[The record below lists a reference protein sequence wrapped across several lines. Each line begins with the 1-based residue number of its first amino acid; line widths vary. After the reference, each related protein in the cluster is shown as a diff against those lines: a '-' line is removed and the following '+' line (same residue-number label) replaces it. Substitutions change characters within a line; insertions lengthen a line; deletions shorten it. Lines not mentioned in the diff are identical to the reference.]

1 MGCAS
6 SRLIRKGIK
15 RENRYEKGD
24 YANHV
29 VSLTSSTYG
38 VLKLDKEI
46 HQLHQEK
53 QKQEVLRNIKEAV
66 VEMKKSP
73 PREEPSEIIN
83 AWEIM
88 EGLEEEGP
96 GSVRSKKSPKSRIL
110 LDGRSPL
117 KILNQMGTP
126 HTTPRKFKKFGGK
139 ENKERV
145 VGSTEN
151 SPKTG
156 LKECD
161 KLRESSRKPSPRL
174 WASIKGSPNASKT
187 NSVKVDS
194 GVVSSRRSLGPLFNP
209 ELFASLE
216 KEVSKGE
223 EKVKKLV
230 LPISTTPKWKSFRDS
245 ESILESFD
253 QKCPPGG
260 ENEVIVYTTTLRGIR
275 KTFKD
280 CNRARSIIESHNV
293 RMFERDI
300 SMHSGFKEELR
311 GLIGT
316 KDVKVP
322 LVFVKG
328 RLIGGAD
335 ELAKLD
341 EEGKLEILFNGIPRA
356 AAKCRRCGG
365 ARFLM
370 CMMCNGSCKVL
381 DEEGKKSVRCSECNE
396 NGLIQ
401 CSLCC

>member
-1 MGCAS
+1 MGCVS
-6 SRLIRKGIK
+6 SKLIRKEIK
-15 RENRYEKGD
+15 RENLHENGD

-38 VLKLDKEI
+38 VLKLDKET
-46 HQLHQEK
+46 HQLFQEN
-53 QKQEVLRNIKEAV
+53 QKQEVLGSIKESV
-66 VEMKKSP
+66 VEVKESP

-96 GSVRSKKSPKSRIL
+96 GSVRSKKSPKSRFF

-117 KILNQMGTP
+117 KILNQMGS
-126 HTTPRKFKKFGGK
+126 PRKFKKLGGK
-139 ENKERV
+139 ENNERV
-145 VGSTEN
+145 MGSIEN
-151 SPKTG
+151 SPKTV

-161 KLRESSRKPSPRL
+161 KLKENSRKPSPKL

-187 NSVKVDS
+187 NSSKVDS
-194 GVVSSRRSLGPLFNP
+194 VVVSSRRSLGPLFNP
-209 ELFASLE
+209 ELVASL
-216 KEVSKGE
+216 KKDVSKEE

-230 LPISTTPKWKSFRDS
+230 SPTFTTRKWKSFRDS

-253 QKCPPGG
+253 KKCPPGG
-260 ENEVIVYTTTLRGIR
+260 ENEVIIYTTTLRGIR
-275 KTFKD
+275 KTFED
-280 CNRARSIIESHNV
+280 CNKARSIIESHDV
-293 RMFERDI
+293 RLFERDI
-300 SMHSGFKEELR
+300 SMHAGFKEELR

-322 LVFVKG
+322 SVFVKG

-335 ELAKLD
+335 EMVKLD
-341 EEGKLEILFNGIPRA
+341 EEGKLEILLNGIPQA
-356 AAKCRRCGG
+356 AAECRRCGG

-381 DEEGKKSVRCSECNE
+381 DVEEKKSVKCSECNE

-401 CSLCC
+401 CSMCC